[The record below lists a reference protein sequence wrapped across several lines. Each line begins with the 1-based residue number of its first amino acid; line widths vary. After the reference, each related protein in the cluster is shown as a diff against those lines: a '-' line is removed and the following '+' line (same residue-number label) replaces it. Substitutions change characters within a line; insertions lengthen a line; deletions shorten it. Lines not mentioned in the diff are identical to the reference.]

1 MSDLEENLSILRQ
14 INPRRIR
21 EMSMDDVYDL
31 NKNNGNLV
39 TTANI
44 DIDKLAKDITDIRLQ
59 LANENGDIMTITS
72 TVESLSRSMTDKK
85 NKIEKLNN
93 KIENLYHR
101 TSVLFVLAAI
111 LILSSVIQWCMIL
124 SLSHRNFKLD
134 DRIDQ
139 MEVDLHHSEDS
150 TVKDEIIFK

>member
-31 NKNNGNLV
+31 NKNNGTLV
-39 TTANI
+39 TTANL

-111 LILSSVIQWCMIL
+111 LILSSIIQWFMIL
-124 SLSHRNFKLD
+124 SLSNRNFKLD